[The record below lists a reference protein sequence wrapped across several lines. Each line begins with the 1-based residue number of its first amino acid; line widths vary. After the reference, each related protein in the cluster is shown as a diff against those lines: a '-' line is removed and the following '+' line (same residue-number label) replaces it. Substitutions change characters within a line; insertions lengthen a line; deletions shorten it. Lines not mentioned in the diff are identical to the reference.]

1 MERLLPQTSGLSAA
15 IIAGG
20 RSMMEFDDAAL

>member
-1 MERLLPQTSGLSAA
+1 MERLLPQTSGLFAA